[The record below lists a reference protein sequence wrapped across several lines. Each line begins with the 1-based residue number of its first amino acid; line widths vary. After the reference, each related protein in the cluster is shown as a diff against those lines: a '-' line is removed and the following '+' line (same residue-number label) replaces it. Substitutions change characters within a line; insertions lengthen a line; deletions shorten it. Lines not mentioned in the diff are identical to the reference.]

1 MMHRRHF
8 LGTSLLAGLAT
19 QAFGAT
25 KEEDSFDFAFL
36 TDIHV
41 QPELGAPE
49 GFRQCLRAVNALGTP
64 ADFVLTGGDLIF
76 DALDVGMDRIREQW
90 KVFDECSKELALP
103 VHHTI
108 GNHDVV
114 GWSTKSPVKPTDQD
128 YGKKLFAERFGLART
143 YRSFDHKGWHFI
155 ILDSIGQNKET
166 LDYEGWIDEAQLDWL
181 KKDLAA
187 TGRTKPIVMV
197 THIPFYTTW
206 HQVMGD
212 RTFTSTAR
220 PSSAT
225 CTRSGNYSTPIIFNS
240 YSAAMVTSSNA
251 SRLVRSPTY
260 KAAPSAACGGKV
272 PSSASPRASARSPA
286 DATGRGH
293 GSTVT
298 LAGRPASK
306 PLNPRRNSRRWRSR
320 PAPTPP
326 PRPAGA
332 GPIYDDGPRFP
343 ACLPHDPIRD
353 AYSGA
358 T

>member
-1 MMHRRHF
+1 MDRRRF

-25 KEEDSFDFAFL
+25 KETESFDFAYL

-49 GFRQCLRAVNALGTP
+49 GFRQCLRAVNGLATP

-103 VHHTI
+103 VHHAI

-114 GWSTKSPVKPTDQD
+114 GWSAKSVVKPTDQD

-166 LDYEGWIDEAQLDWL
+166 LDYEGWIDDAQLDWL
-181 KKDLAA
+181 RQDLAA
-187 TGRTKPIVMV
+187 TGRAKPIVMV

-206 HQVMGD
+206 HQVLKGPD
-212 RTFTSTAR
+212 HHLDGKAIVRNLHTFR
-220 PSSAT
+220 KLFDDYNLQLVL
-225 CTRSGNYSTPIIFNS
+225 SGHGHVVERIEI
-240 YSAAMVTSSNA
+240 
-251 SRLVRSPTY
+251 
-260 KAAPSAACGGKV
+260 GKV
-272 PSSASPRASARSPA
+272 TYLQGGAVSGMWWKGPVFGMAENF
-286 DATGRGH
+286 G
-293 GSTVT
+293 TVT
-298 LAGRPASK
+298 C
-306 PLNPRRNSRRWRSR
+306 RS
-320 PAPTPP
+320 
-326 PRPAGA
+326 
-332 GPIYDDGPRFP
+332 DGTWSWKY
-343 ACLPHDPIRD
+343 RD
-353 AYSGA
+353 YGWKARK
-358 T
+358 

>member
-1 MMHRRHF
+1 MDRRRF

-25 KEEDSFDFAFL
+25 KETESFDFAYL

-49 GFRQCLRAVNALGTP
+49 GFRQCLRAVNGLATP

-103 VHHTI
+103 VHHAI

-114 GWSTKSPVKPTDQD
+114 GWSAKSVVKPTDQD

-166 LDYEGWIDEAQLDWL
+166 LDYEGWIDDAQLDWL
-181 KKDLAA
+181 RQDLAA
-187 TGRTKPIVMV
+187 TGRAKPIVMV

-206 HQVMGD
+206 HQVLKGPD
-212 RTFTSTAR
+212 HHLDGKAIVRNLHTFR
-220 PSSAT
+220 KLFDDYNLQLVL
-225 CTRSGNYSTPIIFNS
+225 SGHGHVVERIEI
-240 YSAAMVTSSNA
+240 
-251 SRLVRSPTY
+251 
-260 KAAPSAACGGKV
+260 GKV
-272 PSSASPRASARSPA
+272 TYLQGGAVSGMWWKGPVFGKAENF
-286 DATGRGH
+286 G
-293 GSTVT
+293 TVT
-298 LAGRPASK
+298 C
-306 PLNPRRNSRRWRSR
+306 RS
-320 PAPTPP
+320 
-326 PRPAGA
+326 
-332 GPIYDDGPRFP
+332 DGTWSWKY
-343 ACLPHDPIRD
+343 RD
-353 AYSGA
+353 YGWKARK
-358 T
+358 